1 MAKLLRSR
9 DRILI
14 GLAVLGDILDKLMP
28 DRNARLNILGLG
40 CYTPPGYRKR
50 SLHTAVS
57 RLLKTGLISKAIKNG
72 EAVWELTGAGKNQ
85 LQRSFPLL
93 NWQKKKW
100 DGWWRIVIF
109 DIAVTKN
116 WLRDKLR
123 RKLNE
128 LGFGQWQASVY
139 VSPHDV
145 AEDMKEFLASEKLS
159 GQASVLVTRELW
171 PENPEKIER
180 MWQLDQ
186 LNRQYQSVVD
196 FREKNKS
203 GLDERKVRWLISR
216 YLQAVEADP
225 FLPKEFLPQPW
236 FGETARKVFH
246 RLHFIT
252 HVRQEV

>member
-14 GLAVLGDILDKLMP
+14 GLAVLGDLLDKLMP
-28 DRNARLNILGLG
+28 DRNSRLRILGLG
-40 CYTPPGYRKR
+40 CYTPPGYRRR

-57 RLLKTGLISKAIKNG
+57 RLFKTGLISKTVKNG

-93 NWQKKKW
+93 RWQEKKW

-145 AEDMKEFLASEKLS
+145 AEDMKEFLQNEHLA

-171 PENPEKIER
+171 PQNPDKIER
-180 MWQLDQ
+180 MWRLDR
-186 LNRQYQSVVD
+186 LNRQYQTVVD
-196 FREKNKS
+196 YWEKNKQE
-203 GLDERKVRWLISR
+203 LDEKNVRRLISR

-236 FGETARKVFH
+236 YSDDARKVFL
-246 RLHFIT
+246 RLHLIMRS
-252 HVRQEV
+252 HDKV

>member
-14 GLAVLGDILDKLMP
+14 GLAVLGDLLDKLMP
-28 DRNARLNILGLG
+28 DRNARLQILGLG

-57 RLLKTGLISKAIKNG
+57 RLLKTGLISKTVKNG
-72 EAVWELTGAGKNQ
+72 EAVWEVTGAGKNQ

-93 NWQKKKW
+93 RWQEKKW

-109 DIAVTKN
+109 DIIETKS
-116 WLRDKLR
+116 WVRDRLR
-123 RKLNE
+123 RKLLE
-128 LGFGQWQASVY
+128 LGFGAWQKSVY

-145 AEDMKEFLASEKLS
+145 AEDMKEFLASEKLA

-171 PENPEKIER
+171 PQNQDKIER
-180 MWQLDQ
+180 MWRLDQ
-186 LNRQYQSVVD
+186 LNRQYRTVANYW
-196 FREKNKS
+196 EKNKPE
-203 GLDERKVRWLISR
+203 LDEKQTRWLISR

-236 FGETARKVFH
+236 YSGDARKAFF
-246 RLHFIT
+246 RLHLIMRS
-252 HVRQEV
+252 HDKV

>member
-14 GLAVLGDILDKLMP
+14 GLAVFGDVLAKLMP
-28 DRNARLNILGLG
+28 DRNARLQTLGLG
-40 CYTPPGYRKR
+40 YCTPPGYRKR

-57 RLLKTGLISKAIKNG
+57 RLFKTGLIRKNIKNG

-93 NWQKKKW
+93 RWQGKKW

-128 LGFGQWQASVY
+128 LGFGRWQASVY

-171 PENPEKIER
+171 PENQDKIER
-180 MWQLDQ
+180 MWRLAE
-186 LNRQYQSVVD
+186 LNRQYQTVAD
-196 FREKNKS
+196 YWEKNKA
-203 GLDERKVRWLISR
+203 GLDEKKIRWLVSR
-216 YLQAVEADP
+216 YLRAVEVDP
-225 FLPKEFLPQPW
+225 FLPNEFLPQPW
-236 FGETARKVFH
+236 YGGEARQVFH
-246 RLHFIT
+246 RLHF
-252 HVRQEV
+252 